1 MDILF
6 DREYLVEEPLST
18 RRRKD
23 ISIWRSVARRPMTLQ
38 FFNLTV
44 RWQMISR
51 RLSDFHVSR
60 LFLVR
65 ENNTQVLVVGLV
77 ACYQDRDRFQQF
89 DVDST
94 SNAFRFDRSKHTH
107 THTQQTDNK
116 EDASIKREGGA
127 ARTLP
132 AKRSLLSKPSTF
144 EEEHSRVEQTPPGCR
159 LLVANVHE
167 TSRFAAF
174 RAFVSQLVR
183 LCETF
188 QTFQHATKWEQ
199 ISRGPNRFLN
209 CSTVEPFTER
219 RRKQRCK
226 SNSASLQRDETKFDQ
241 TRGLRKPSFILC
253 TGRPNWGLINGNS
266 KRKDHRTTRS
276 NE

>member
-107 THTQQTDNK
+107 THTRNRQTIKKMQVSKEKGELRELFPRREACCPNLRLSKKNILESNK
-116 EDASIKREGGA
+116 
-127 ARTLP
+127 LHP
-132 AKRSLLSKPSTF
+132 AVDYSLLTSTKRLVLRHFELLCRNWFDSAKPF
-144 EEEHSRVEQTPPGCR
+144 K
-159 LLVANVHE
+159 
-167 TSRFAAF
+167 RFNTRRSENKFPEDQIAF
-174 RAFVSQLVR
+174 
-183 LCETF
+183 
-188 QTFQHATKWEQ
+188 
-199 ISRGPNRFLN
+199 
-209 CSTVEPFTER
+209 
-219 RRKQRCK
+219 
-226 SNSASLQRDETKFDQ
+226 
-241 TRGLRKPSFILC
+241 
-253 TGRPNWGLINGNS
+253 
-266 KRKDHRTTRS
+266 
-276 NE
+276 